1 MTHTPAEWAE
11 MVALAFGI
19 WGTCSVFYFLL
30 VDADAKDFD
39 PRPAA
44 RHATAALHQG
54 AVHAG
59 HDLTRAATSARHHAA
74 PAAALVWHA
83 VFAAREMARDL
94 AALLLMLTTIPTGDL
109 R

>member
-1 MTHTPAEWAE
+1 MTHTPTEWLQAGSLG
-11 MVALAFGI
+11 VTAISLIALALAF
-19 WGTCSVFYFLL
+19 

-44 RHATAALHQG
+44 RRVTAVLHQG

-59 HDLTRAATSARHHAA
+59 HDLTRAVTSARHHTA
-74 PAAALVWHA
+74 PATALVWHA
-83 VFAAREMARDL
+83 VFAAREMARDM

>member
-1 MTHTPAEWAE
+1 MSTHTPAEWAE

-19 WGTCSVFYFLL
+19 WGTGSVFYFLA
-30 VDADAKDFD
+30 VDADLADFD

-44 RHATAALHQG
+44 RRALAALHQG

-59 HDLTRAATSARHHAA
+59 HDLNRARAHAERAAVHAA
-74 PAAALVWHA
+74 ITTAAAV
-83 VFAAREMARDL
+83 
-94 AALLLMLTTIPTGDL
+94 ALLLPAHGGT

>member
-19 WGTCSVFYFLL
+19 WGTCSALYFLL
-30 VDADAKDFD
+30 VDADLADFD
-39 PRPAA
+39 PRPALETGRLA
-44 RHATAALHQG
+44 PAWQI

-59 HDLTRAATSARHHAA
+59 HDFNRTIRSLAHASAEAY
-74 PAAALVWHA
+74 
-83 VFAAREMARDL
+83 RDA